1 MDLSTIAPIQK
12 VAVKTLHRGWL
23 LTKKFSPQIL
33 TGVGVVGVVTSGVLA
48 SKATLKLEPIVSE
61 IKAGV
66 EVAKD
71 LKTTKTADE
80 YSSTQYKK
88 DITHTYFL
96 GGLEIVKLYGP
107 SATTMTLSILC
118 LVSAQGIMHQ
128 RNAALAAAYKS
139 IEQTFSEYRKRVI
152 EEYGEDKDR
161 DFRTGARDVEET
173 DAEGNVTIVTHL
185 DGSKSSR
192 YARFFDETNPNWEK
206 KPEYNMLFLKSV
218 QNHMND
224 KLLVQGHVFL
234 NEVYDRLGF
243 DRTTEGAVVGWIM
256 GGEGDNYIDF
266 NIYDYHSQA
275 KRAFVNGN
283 EDSILL
289 DFNVD
294 GIMYEQISKKR

>member
-12 VAVKTLHRGWL
+12 VAVRTFYRGWL

-48 SKATLKLEPIVSE
+48 SKATLKLAPIVDE
-61 IKAGV
+61 IKLGV
-66 EVAKD
+66 EGAKD
-71 LKTTKTADE
+71 LKTSKTADE

-88 DITHTYFL
+88 DVTHTYAIGAF
-96 GGLEIVKLYGP
+96 EIVKLYGP
-107 SATTMTLSILC
+107 AVTTMTLSIIC

-161 DFRTGARDVEET
+161 DFRTGAREVEET
-173 DAEGNVTIVTHL
+173 DSEGNVTTVMHL
-185 DGSKSSR
+185 DGSKTSR
-192 YARFFDETNPNWEK
+192 YARYFDETNSNWEK

-218 QNHMND
+218 QNYAND
-224 KLLVQGHVFL
+224 LLYVRGHVFL
-234 NEVYDRLGF
+234 NDVYDRLGI
-243 DRTTEGAVVGWIM
+243 DRTPEGAVVGWLM
-256 GGEGDNYIDF
+256 GGTGDNYIDF
-266 NIYDYHSQA
+266 NIYDYQSQA

-294 GIMYEQISKKR
+294 GIMYEQISRKQ

>member
-12 VAVKTLHRGWL
+12 VAIKTFHRGWL

-33 TGVGVVGVVTSGVLA
+33 TGVGVVGVVTSSVLA

-71 LKTTKTADE
+71 LTTTKTADE

-88 DITHTYFL
+88 DITHTYL
-96 GGLEIVKLYGP
+96 IGGLEIVKLYGP
-107 SATTMTLSILC
+107 AVTTMTLSIIC

-152 EEYGEDKDR
+152 EEFGEDKDR
-161 DFRTGARDVEET
+161 DFRTGAREVEET
-173 DAEGNVTIVTHL
+173 DSEGNVTTVVHI
-185 DGSKSSR
+185 DGSRTSR
-192 YARFFDETNPNWEK
+192 YAKFFDETNPNWEK

-224 KLLVQGHVFL
+224 KLHVQGHLFL
-234 NEVYDRLGF
+234 NEVYDRLGI
-243 DRTTEGAVVGWIM
+243 DRTPEGAVVGWLM
-256 GGEGDNYIDF
+256 GGSGDNYIDF

-294 GIMYEQISKKR
+294 GIMYEQISNKR